1 MVKHIGSTA
10 LLEDVWFDK
19 DAADTV
25 VADNQEGYALLEETD
40 EIAMLAEIFYNKFIM
55 LKTAELRYKLELKF
69 LYYDFRIWY
78 DVKKIELFVEISVSD
93 LWRIPNCMIR
103 AAEYGLIAKCLALRM
118 TICYCI

>member
-40 EIAMLAEIFYNKFIM
+40 EIAMLAEIFYNKFI
-55 LKTAELRYKLELKF
+55 L
-69 LYYDFRIWY
+69 
-78 DVKKIELFVEISVSD
+78 S
-93 LWRIPNCMIR
+93 
-103 AAEYGLIAKCLALRM
+103 
-118 TICYCI
+118 